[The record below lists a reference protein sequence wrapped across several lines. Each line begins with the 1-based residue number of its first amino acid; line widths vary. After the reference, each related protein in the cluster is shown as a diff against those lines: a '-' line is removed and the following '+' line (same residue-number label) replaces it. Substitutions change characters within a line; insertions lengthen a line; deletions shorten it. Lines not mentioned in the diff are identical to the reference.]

1 MNKDNSSVTAEGPL
15 RFKSRGHDSLDNE
28 LLDPFRPF
36 PASRVRPFPRG
47 SGICREMSVLP
58 DHHQPAAICY
68 SVSTPLLSLNV
79 EPFYSFLFKRSRS
92 FYDKQMNSTAT
103 RLFFALCQNE

>member
-1 MNKDNSSVTAEGPL
+1 MNKDNSSVTAEVPL
-15 RFKSRGHDSLDNE
+15 RFKSRGSLDSLDNE

-58 DHHQPAAICY
+58 DHCQPATICY
-68 SVSTPLLSLNV
+68 SVSTPLLSLNF
-79 EPFYSFLFKRSRS
+79 E
-92 FYDKQMNSTAT
+92 
-103 RLFFALCQNE
+103 LFFGFLYK

>member
-1 MNKDNSSVTAEGPL
+1 MVVLLYLMYFNELRERESEKEGPL
-15 RFKSRGHDSLDNE
+15 RFKSRGSLDSLDNE

-36 PASRVRPFPRG
+36 LASRVRPFPRG

-68 SVSTPLLSLNV
+68 SEKELYL
-79 EPFYSFLFKRSRS
+79 
-92 FYDKQMNSTAT
+92 
-103 RLFFALCQNE
+103 ALGEFP